1 MSDIADQALAAYNR
15 GQISEAAQLA
25 QRALTADAADST
37 AKAVLGL
44 SHARR
49 RNIREA
55 SRLLS
60 EALEAGSTLAEVPAA
75 LAVCYSRLNGPDA
88 LIQLF
93 LDLLKMHPQNIP
105 LRSELAQIFHYRDE
119 PEKSLAICEEG
130 LALGSEAPELRL
142 LFGRALFAVDR
153 AEEAI
158 DVLRQYTKDVP
169 SDADGLY
176 LLGAATRAVGRL
188 EEARATQLAAMR
200 AQPFHP
206 RAFYSYMRSGR
217 VEEDDPVLTRL
228 DQLEVLLRKADDE
241 TASYY
246 HYGLGKALEDQK
258 KYGEAWD
265 HYVKGGAR
273 LQKHGPYNRR
283 QTEQRF
289 ERIKTFFSPERIAEL
304 KRVGD
309 TNARPI
315 FIIGMPRSGSTL
327 VEQVLSSHPDVA
339 ALGELLDLDRLCSPF
354 IDQMPNID
362 AAVIPFSKIAE
373 IYLKKTR
380 NRTSAD
386 GLRLVD
392 KGLHNFL
399 LVGFIHILFPKAVI
413 LHTDRGALDTC
424 LSCFT
429 LRFASGHEW
438 SNRLADTAHYY
449 HCYRGLMAHWDKVLP
464 GRIIQVK
471 YEDLVAE
478 FEPQVR
484 NLIGACALPWDPACL
499 DFKSSSHPVRTASSA
514 QVRQGISTSSIG
526 RWKRFEA
533 QAQPLK
539 DALAD
544 YL

>member
-25 QRALTADAADST
+25 QRALTADATDIA

-55 SRLLS
+55 CRLLS
-60 EALEAGSTLAEVPAA
+60 EALEAGSTLTEVPAA
-75 LAVCYSRLNGPDA
+75 LATSYARLNGPDA
-88 LIQLF
+88 LVRHF
-93 LDLLKMHPQNIP
+93 SNLLKAHPQNIP
-105 LRSELAQIFHYRDE
+105 LRIELAQLFHYRDE
-119 PEKSLAICEEG
+119 PEKSLAVCEEG
-130 LALGSEAPELRL
+130 LAAGVKAPELRL
-142 LFGRALFAVDR
+142 LHGRALFAVDR
-153 AEEAI
+153 VEEAI
-158 DVLRQYTKDVP
+158 DVLRQYTNDVP

-188 EEARATQLAAMR
+188 EEARAMQLAAMR

-217 VEEDDPVLTRL
+217 VEEDDPVLARL
-228 DQLEVLLRKADDE
+228 DQLEVLLRSADDE
-241 TASYY
+241 TAGYY

-258 KYGEAWD
+258 KYNEAWD

-273 LQKHGPYNRR
+273 LQKRGPYNRR

-289 ERIKTFFSPERIAEL
+289 ERIKTFFSPERITEL
-304 KRVGD
+304 ARAGD
-309 TNARPI
+309 ANARPI

-327 VEQVLSSHPDVA
+327 VEQVLSSHPDVT

-362 AAVIPFSKIAE
+362 AAAIPFSKIAE
-373 IYLKKTR
+373 IYLNKTQGR
-380 NRTSAD
+380 AGAD
-386 GLRLVD
+386 GMRLVD

-399 LVGFIHILFPKAVI
+399 LVGFIHILFPKAKI
-413 LHTDRGALDTC
+413 LHTGRDALDTC
-424 LSCFT
+424 LSCLT
-429 LRFASGHEW
+429 LRFAGGHEW
-438 SNRLADTAHYY
+438 SNRIADTAHYY
-449 HCYRGLMAHWDKVLP
+449 HCYRQMMAHWEKVLP

-484 NLIGACALPWDPACL
+484 ELINACELPWDRACL
-499 DFKSSSHPVRTASSA
+499 DFRSSSHPVRTASSA

-533 QAQPLK
+533 QLQPLK

-544 YL
+544 LI